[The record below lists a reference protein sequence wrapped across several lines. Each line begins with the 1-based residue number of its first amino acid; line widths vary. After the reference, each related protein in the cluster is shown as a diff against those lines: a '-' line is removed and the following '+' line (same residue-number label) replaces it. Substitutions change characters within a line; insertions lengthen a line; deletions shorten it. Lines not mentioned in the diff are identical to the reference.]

1 MFLGEDNI
9 YSAFHVDNNFKE
21 SYVELD
27 FVSETIYVINKYH
40 NLGN

>member
-27 FVSETIYVINKYH
+27 FVSETIFGIKLQMNDW
-40 NLGN
+40 